1 MKDLRNLQF
10 NEALL
15 EATDQAMTADGR
27 VILMGLGVTDP
38 LGIFGTT
45 KGLVDKFGCDRVFE
59 TPTAENGTMGI
70 AIGSATAVSALT
82 QGAPDVLQSWSGVV
96 AMP

>member
-1 MKDLRNLQF
+1 MHL
-10 NEALL
+10 NERLVLTGAIFF
-15 EATDQAMTADGR
+15 G
-27 VILMGLGVTDP
+27 IGLM
-38 LGIFGTT
+38 
-45 KGLVDKFGCDRVFE
+45 
-59 TPTAENGTMGI
+59 AGI